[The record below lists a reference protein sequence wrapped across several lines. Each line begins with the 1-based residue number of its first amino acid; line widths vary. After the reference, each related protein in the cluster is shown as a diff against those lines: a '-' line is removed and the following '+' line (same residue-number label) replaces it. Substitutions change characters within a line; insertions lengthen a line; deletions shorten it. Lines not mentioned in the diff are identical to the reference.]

1 MHTMHY
7 FLFSKVHWLWA
18 SLHWLRHDAIH
29 HWIAF
34 LLVVTVGVIQ
44 TFLTVL
50 GGKMSVPSTLIKSRQ
65 KRILRP
71 FLQWGSILCL
81 LFVLVGV
88 LNDQNQYNADR
99 KADLVVKQGAD
110 LGNKFSV
117 FLEKFPNGTPPPATS
132 ANINGEDLK
141 TYHQELNELRTL
153 AHVLAAR
160 SSQVPTAIPPPT
172 AANPPEALTQFSS
185 LSNHELKDSV
195 RQFQMRTR
203 SGRNRLLDNEE
214 SFIKTTHNPP
224 PKADATDFAMR
235 IIAMQKDYDSQLNSF
250 AQTQVPIA
258 NQYLTELLTRLK
270 LPKET
275 YPTFSADPITYQ
287 SVDHFVTQV
296 RILDDLAQKLPD

>member
-29 HWIAF
+29 HWPAF
-34 LLVVTVGVIQ
+34 LLVIGVGLIQ
-44 TFLTVL
+44 TLLTIHSSE
-50 GGKMSVPSTLIKSRQ
+50 MSVPKDVLKVHRN
-65 KRILRP
+65 RIVRR
-71 FLQWGSILCL
+71 FWILGVVL
-81 LFVLVGV
+81 VALFVAVGI
-88 LNDQNQYNADR
+88 LNDQNQFQAEQ
-99 KADLVVKQGAD
+99 KADHVEQQGAA
-110 LGNKFSV
+110 LGKKFSA
-117 FLEKFPNGTPPPATS
+117 FIDKYPNGPPPPSVSPNNNDDAYRH
-132 ANINGEDLK
+132 D
-141 TYHQELNELRTL
+141 LNELRSL

-160 SSQVPTAIPPPT
+160 SSQVPTAILAPT
-172 AANPPEALTQFSS
+172 AANPPDVLTQFSS

-203 SGRNRLLDNEE
+203 SRRNGLLDNED
-214 SFIKTTHNPP
+214 SFIKMIHNPP

-275 YPTFSADPITYQ
+275 YPTFSADPTTYQ